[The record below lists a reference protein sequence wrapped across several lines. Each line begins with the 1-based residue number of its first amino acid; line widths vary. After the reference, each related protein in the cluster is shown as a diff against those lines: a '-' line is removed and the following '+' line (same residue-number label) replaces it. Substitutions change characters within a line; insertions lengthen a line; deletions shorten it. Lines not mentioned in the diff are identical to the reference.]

1 MLTHLTREPL
11 KLEIPE
17 CEVILWQCLGVA
29 QSEGSM
35 GLGFSFRGWKI
46 LAATCKALLDVAE
59 HYNCL
64 DVLLL
69 DHPPELW
76 TGVTSILIW

>member
-1 MLTHLTREPL
+1 MLTHITREPL
-11 KLEIPE
+11 KLDIPE

-46 LAATCKALLDVAE
+46 LAAAW
-59 HYNCL
+59 YNYRAGSIKRKL
-64 DVLLL
+64 NFK
-69 DHPPELW
+69 LW
-76 TGVTSILIW
+76 TGLDNYSMDSY